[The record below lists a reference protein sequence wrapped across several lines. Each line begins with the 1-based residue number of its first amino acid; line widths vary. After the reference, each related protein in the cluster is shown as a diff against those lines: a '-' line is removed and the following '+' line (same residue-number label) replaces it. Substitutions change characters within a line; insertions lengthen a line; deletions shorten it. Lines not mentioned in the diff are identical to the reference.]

1 MTVESYVS
9 LLNAAERNIDTSFHL
24 AYNGKEAYELIMSLQ
39 TQQILPDVAFLD
51 VNLPPY
57 QDKNITSGIDL
68 AMLLRSIFPACK
80 LVIITMHKEPVWVNR
95 IFKSI
100 NPEGFISKTEINFR
114 TFPQAYEQ
122 ILRGEFYYS
131 ESISESQRFFIR
143 KNINWDEH
151 DSKILLLLSEG
162 KKTINLP
169 DYMSLSL
176 SSIEKR
182 KANLKKQLIFDGG
195 SDEDLISVAK
205 KLGLL

>member
-9 LLNAAERNIDTSFHL
+9 LLNSAEGNFETSFHL

>member
-9 LLNAAERNIDTSFHL
+9 LLNAAEGNIDTSFHL

-68 AMLLRSIFPACK
+68 AMLLRTIFPACK